1 MHRTTQPLALQIFSR
16 NADVDRVNAEEL
28 ARLPGAP
35 VQCEARDE
43 VELLAEANPDSQG
56 TLTNADIA
64 R

>member
-1 MHRTTQPLALQIFSR
+1 
-16 NADVDRVNAEEL
+16 VNAEEL

-56 TLTNADIA
+56 TLTNADIT